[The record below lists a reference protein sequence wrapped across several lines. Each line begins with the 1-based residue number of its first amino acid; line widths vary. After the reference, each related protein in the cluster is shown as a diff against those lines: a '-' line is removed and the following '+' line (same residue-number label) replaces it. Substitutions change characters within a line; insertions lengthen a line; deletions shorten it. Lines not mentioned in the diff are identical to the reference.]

1 MKFLSPIV
9 ALYLYISTILPCME
23 HCCYVWAGALSSYL
37 DMQDKLQKRVC
48 RTVRP
53 TLAASLEPLGH
64 VEKYPAEVISIGITL
79 SDVHLNWL
87 DWFLFLAFM
96 GCLLVI
102 LID

>member
-37 DMQDKLQKRVC
+37 DIQDKLQKLVC

-53 TLAASLEPLGH
+53 TFAASLEPLGH
-64 VEKYPAEVISIGITL
+64 CRKVS
-79 SDVHLNWL
+79 S
-87 DWFLFLAFM
+87 
-96 GCLLVI
+96 
-102 LID
+102 